1 MSVTGWELDRSE
13 REALLK
19 RFAPA
24 WPNVIADHITLDSQA
39 DAEGSLPSTRH
50 ADIVG
55 EVNDGAGLQA
65 MVVAIDGT
73 TDRPDGGTYHITW
86 SLDRGRN
93 AFESNAVI
101 ARRGWRALEE
111 PVSIEVIPARFG

>member
-1 MSVTGWELDRSE
+1 MSVTGWELDRGE
-13 REALLK
+13 RERLLK
-19 RFAPA
+19 RLPPA

-65 MVVAIDGT
+65 MVVAIGGT
-73 TDRPDGGTYHITW
+73 TNRPDGGTYHITW
-86 SLDRGRN
+86 SLDDERE
-93 AFESNAVI
+93 AVESNNVI
-101 ARRGWRALEE
+101 ARHGWRPLDE
-111 PVSIEVIPARFG
+111 PVSIEAIPARFG

>member
-1 MSVTGWELDRSE
+1 MSVTGWELNRSE

-19 RFAPA
+19 RFPPA
-24 WPNVIADHITLDSQA
+24 WPDVIADHITLDAQA
-39 DAEGSLPSTRH
+39 EAGASLPCTRR

-65 MVVAIDGT
+65 MVVAIGGT

-86 SLDRGRN
+86 SLDGGRN
-93 AFESNAVI
+93 AVESNDVI
-101 ARRGWRALEE
+101 ARRGWRPLGE